1 MIVRVVDVEMTVAI
15 DNVIAVRMVVGSQA
29 VAAVESAVGV
39 AVGTA
44 AVAAD
49 TGRVRSGIRGAGIR
63 TVPGEDI
70 LAGRVDIQD
79 TQVVCSVRRMDPPD

>member
-1 MIVRVVDVEMTVAI
+1 MIVRVVDVEMIVAI